1 VSNNNSVPYDVLHHV
16 NGGSDDVAL
25 TEMIRQ
31 EPLSSSVPAS
41 NFNPLVV

>member
-1 VSNNNSVPYDVLHHV
+1 MSNNNSVPYDVLHHV

-31 EPLSSSVPAS
+31 EPLSSSTR
-41 NFNPLVV
+41 NFGSSFQL